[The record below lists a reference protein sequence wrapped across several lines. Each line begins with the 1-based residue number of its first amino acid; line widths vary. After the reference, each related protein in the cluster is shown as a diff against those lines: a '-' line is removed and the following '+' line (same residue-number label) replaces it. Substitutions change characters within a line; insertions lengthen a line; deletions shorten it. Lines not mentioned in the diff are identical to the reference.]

1 MTVQVTPFQFD
12 RVFSK
17 KPVLGDGGMAS
28 GTRSSAGE
36 DDLRREI
43 ERLHAHYKAEL
54 DKARMDGFQTGLA
67 QARAERDS
75 AVLSAVDAVQLGL
88 ETMREQLGDVVREMK
103 REVAGLA
110 LDAAEAIAGHAI
122 QNCPLDLIVSTLHDV
137 VDQVVAGTAI
147 EVIVHPEMQGPLQ
160 AALQSH
166 VRLRRREPDLA
177 VVADDTVEPG
187 DARLVWRQG
196 GVELSRAERADMVR
210 TEIEAVLQ
218 SADPIEPAAS
228 SGESA
233 GVPLLRSAA

>member
-1 MTVQVTPFQFD
+1 MTVHVTPFQFD

-17 KPVLGDGGMAS
+17 APVLGDGGMAN
-28 GTRSSAGE
+28 GARSSEGE
-36 DDLRREI
+36 EDLRREI

-75 AVLSAVDAVQLGL
+75 AVLSAVDAVHLNL
-88 ETMREQLGDVVREMK
+88 EQMREQLGDVVREMK

-122 QNCPLDLIVSTLHDV
+122 RNCPLDLIVSTLHDV

-147 EVIVHPEMQGPLQ
+147 EVIVHPDMQGPLQ

-166 VRLRRREPDLA
+166 MRLLRREPDLA
-177 VVADDTVEPG
+177 IVVDDTVEPG
-187 DARLVWRQG
+187 DARLVWKQG
-196 GVELSRAERADMVR
+196 GVELSRAERANMVR
-210 TEIEAVLQ
+210 TEIDAVLQ
-218 SADPIEPAAS
+218 SADPAEPAEAFVQS
-228 SGESA
+228 SE
-233 GVPLLRSAA
+233 VPLLRSAA